1 MAETTFSNLPPVPK
15 TDSTART
22 LLYYNNYADK
32 GQEYK
37 AEDVDSTVGF
47 LTSKGFS
54 NTAATT
60 TAMVLLRQAK
70 VDQLSTYSLLETLKG
85 LDSLQLSF
93 LVGQILNQNRS
104 PTSALGYRAT
114 AAVQT
119 YQNRNILP

>member
-1 MAETTFSNLPPVPK
+1 MSTPTYSNLPPVTK
-15 TDSTART
+15 TDSASKT
-22 LLYYNNYADK
+22 LLYFSNYADK

-47 LTSKGFS
+47 LSSKGFS

-60 TAMVLLRQAK
+60 TAMVLLKQAK
-70 VDQLSTYSLLETLKG
+70 IDGISTYSLLETLKG
-85 LDSLQLSF
+85 LENLQLSF

-114 AAVQT
+114 ATVQT
-119 YQNRNILP
+119 YQNRLS

>member
-1 MAETTFSNLPPVPK
+1 MAETTFSNLPPVIK
-15 TDSTART
+15 TDSAERT

-47 LTSKGFS
+47 LTAKGFS

-70 VDQLSTYSLLETLKG
+70 VDQLSTFSLLETLKG